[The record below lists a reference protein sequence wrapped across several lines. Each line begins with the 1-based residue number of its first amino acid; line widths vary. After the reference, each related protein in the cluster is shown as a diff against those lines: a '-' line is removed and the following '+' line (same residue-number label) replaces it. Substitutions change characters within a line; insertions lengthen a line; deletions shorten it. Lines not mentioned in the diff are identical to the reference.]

1 MENILQAVNANALG
15 FAASYVA
22 LLALL
27 SIALAYHV
35 IRGRYKF
42 QVGLGDGGEKDLNRR
57 IRAHGNY
64 SEYAPLIM
72 ALLILL
78 PLVGAKEWMVHLVGL
93 TGLVGRISH
102 AIGLSGSAGP
112 SIGRA
117 AGMMLTFTSIVSG
130 AALLLFLA
138 WH

>member
-1 MENILQAVNANALG
+1 MGTLIQTANGNALA

-27 SIALAYHV
+27 SIALAYNV

-42 QVGLGDGGEKDLNRR
+42 QVGLGDGGEKELNRR

-64 SEYAPLIM
+64 SEYAPLIIG
-72 ALLILL
+72 LLILL
-78 PLVGAKEWMVHLVGL
+78 PLLGAKEWMVHLVGL
-93 TGLVGRISH
+93 TGLVGRIAH

-117 AGMMLTFTSIVSG
+117 AGMMLTFASIVSG
-130 AALLLFLA
+130 ALLLLFLA